1 MNTRHLPH
9 LLVAIALTL
18 GACRKAEVTAYRVP
32 KEKDPELPGIAA
44 PAAPGA
50 TPEVAAPAAGGS
62 MASTPVATAQGN
74 GLAWTA
80 PAHWKAKA
88 AGAMRKGSYAVAG
101 DGGGEADVSITAF
114 PNSVGGELA
123 NINRWRGQVALPPI
137 GEGQLEA
144 EVARTEHDG
153 LKFGAVDLAGGGAA
167 PQRILGA
174 WVAFGGATWFFKVS
188 GPDALVAKEKAAFT
202 AFLATV
208 KPAAPATP

>member
-1 MNTRHLPH
+1 MTTRHLPH

-32 KEKDPELPGIAA
+32 KEKDPELPGIAS

-50 TPEVAAPAAGGS
+50 TSEAAAPAAGGA

-88 AGAMRKGSYAVAG
+88 AGSMRKGSYAVAG
-101 DGGGEADVSITAF
+101 DGGEADVSVTAF
-114 PNSVGGELA
+114 PNNVGGELA

-137 GEGQLEA
+137 TEGQLEA
-144 EVARTEHDG
+144 SVTRTEHDG
-153 LKFGAVDLAGGGAA
+153 LKFGAVDLGGGGTP
-167 PQRILGA
+167 PQRIFGA

-208 KPAAPATP
+208 KPATP